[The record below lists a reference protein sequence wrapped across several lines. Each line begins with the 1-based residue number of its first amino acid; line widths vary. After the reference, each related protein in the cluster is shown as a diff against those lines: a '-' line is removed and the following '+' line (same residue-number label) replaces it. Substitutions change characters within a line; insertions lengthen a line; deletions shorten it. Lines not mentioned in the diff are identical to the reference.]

1 MKLTK
6 KAKIALAAG
15 LLLLS
20 AIGGGYW
27 YYRHTHKEA
36 YDYTDYYVLPEGK
49 DLSGETEKKQKHRRK
64 NCHWSF

>member
-49 DLSGETEKKQKHRRK
+49 DLSGDKE
-64 NCHWSF
+64 